1 MTRATRLAFLA
12 AAALFA
18 AAHMPTSAAQTVAGT
33 PRAITPYFYGMTL
46 DSTIYYPGIWSS
58 PSRYPP
64 FPALMQGFRFSTL
77 RYPGGLESECWS
89 WQSGDFI
96 GTNQGVPCS
105 QFATVAP
112 PGFDLGV
119 LGQAIG
125 STAALPL
132 FNLNLI
138 TATFD
143 VATDPNNQM
152 AMLGAA
158 QASGINA
165 RLIELGNEL
174 YWQYPSYLSAFP
186 TAEAYA
192 TAASNMAAEIHQRFP
207 SADVKVAAV
216 AASIPNPGVPRFVGW
231 NAGLAALTNVDAL
244 TMHPYPHLDA
254 YVPDAEIENPTAAT
268 IPLVLAIPF
277 AGAAQF
283 AGDVAN
289 LPPSL
294 QAHPVWITEYGI
306 WSVAKNVPF
315 NKNVLASTWVVTL
328 ANTAF
333 SMLLVQNA
341 RVDMLVNIHLANAT
355 SAIYQPYAIAL
366 NSAGSSAAVSTT
378 GTIWS
383 MFSNAAFSAQSIG
396 ALTFPSA
403 IPFTANGKS
412 YPGLVG
418 IFFAGA
424 DGASALVAN
433 LTGGAQPVEL
443 ASIFGTDVPSSFSY
457 ISAPP
462 IDPKA
467 APTKGTGNIAG
478 GAASLPAYSISLIT
492 SSKGMGGSTATAS
505 KIPTLSEYGLVL
517 LAVALVVVGMLA
529 RRRREA

>member
-1 MTRATRLAFLA
+1 M
-12 AAALFA
+12 
-18 AAHMPTSAAQTVAGT
+18 
-33 PRAITPYFYGMTL
+33 
-46 DSTIYYPGIWSS
+46 
-58 PSRYPP
+58 
-64 FPALMQGFRFSTL
+64 
-77 RYPGGLESECWS
+77 
-89 WQSGDFI
+89 
-96 GTNQGVPCS
+96 PCS
-105 QFATVAP
+105 QFASVAP

-119 LGQAIG
+119 LGQAID

-138 TATFD
+138 TAKFD
-143 VATDPNNQM
+143 TDSNSQM

-158 QASGINA
+158 QASGIKV

-174 YWQYPSYLSAFP
+174 YWQYPSYLAAFP
-186 TAEAYA
+186 SAAAYA
-192 TAASNMAAEIHQRFP
+192 TDASKMAAAIHQQFP

-216 AASIPNPGVPRFVGW
+216 AASIPNPGVPRFVDW
-231 NAGLAALTNVDAL
+231 NAGLAALANVDAL

-289 LPPSL
+289 LPASL
-294 QAHPVWITEYGI
+294 QALPVWITEYGI

-315 NKNVLASTWVVTL
+315 DKNVLASTWVVTL

-333 SMLLVQNA
+333 SMLLLQNA

-366 NSAGSSAAVSTT
+366 NPAGSSAAVSTT

-383 MFSNAAFSAQSIG
+383 MFSNAAVSAQSIG

-403 IPFTANGKS
+403 STFTANGKS

-418 IFFAGA
+418 IFFTGA

-433 LTGGAQPVEL
+433 LTDGAQPVEL
-443 ASIFGTDVPSSFSY
+443 ASLFGTDVPSSFSY

-478 GAASLPAYSISLIT
+478 GTASLPAYSISLIT
-492 SSKGMGGSTATAS
+492 SSKGMGGNTAAAS
-505 KIPTLSEYGLVL
+505 NIPTLSEYGLVL
-517 LAVALVVVGMLA
+517 LAFALVAVGMLA
-529 RRRREA
+529 RRRRRA

>member
-46 DSTIYYPGIWSS
+46 DSTIYYPDLWSS
-58 PSRYPP
+58 PSSYPS

-96 GTNQGVPCS
+96 GTTGGVPCS
-105 QFATVAP
+105 QFASVAP

-119 LGQAIG
+119 LGQAIDA
-125 STAALPL
+125 TAALPL

-138 TATFD
+138 TAKFD
-143 VATDPNNQM
+143 TDPNSQM

-158 QASGINA
+158 QASGIKV

-174 YWQYPSYLSAFP
+174 YWQYPSYLAAFP
-186 TAEAYA
+186 SAADYA
-192 TAASNMAAEIHQRFP
+192 TDASKMAAAIHQQFP

-216 AASIPNPGVPRFVGW
+216 AASIPNPGVPRFVDW
-231 NAGLAALTNVDAL
+231 NAGLAALANVDAL

-294 QAHPVWITEYGI
+294 QALPVWITEYGI

-315 NKNVLASTWVVTL
+315 DKNVLASTWVVTL

-333 SMLLVQNA
+333 SMLLLQNA

-366 NSAGSSAAVSTT
+366 NPAGSSAAVSTT

-383 MFSNAAFSAQSIG
+383 MFSNAAVSAQSIG

-403 IPFTANGKS
+403 RHVHGQRQVL
-412 YPGLVG
+412 PG
-418 IFFAGA
+418 
-424 DGASALVAN
+424 S
-433 LTGGAQPVEL
+433 GGNFLHRRRRRERARRQP
-443 ASIFGTDVPSSFSY
+443 DRR
-457 ISAPP
+457 
-462 IDPKA
+462 
-467 APTKGTGNIAG
+467 
-478 GAASLPAYSISLIT
+478 GAAGRTRIAIRHRRPEQFQLHFRSAYRPEGRADQGHGKHRRRRGEPAGLFDLAIT
-492 SSKGMGGSTATAS
+492 SSKGMGGNTAAAS
-505 KIPTLSEYGLVL
+505 NIPTLSEYGLVL
-517 LAVALVVVGMLA
+517 LAFALVVVGMLA
-529 RRRREA
+529 RRRRRA